1 MNRTRRSEKSL
12 SKKSRKLQA
21 KQQRQM
27 KNKMVATGQK
37 SVDKPLMC
45 LLLPLHEDI
54 DLNLTQKLLS
64 TGDSGSSIRMH
75 EIRGVSALHRSFEV
89 NYLHCPSLKRDFSL
103 VNGTYNNLMGN
114 LDLLRLSDWVI
125 FVLPGDMNKLNPEHY
140 SEMLT
145 TLYSHGLPSSIFCVM
160 SNLSDTKEY
169 LSMLEV
175 CI

>member
-1 MNRTRRSEKSL
+1 MGGRHVSGTLKQTNKKHKGERKRCDSSNLLNRTRRSEKSL

-21 KQQRQM
+21 KQHRQM

-75 EIRGVSALHRSFEV
+75 EIRGVSALH
-89 NYLHCPSLKRDFSL
+89 
-103 VNGTYNNLMGN
+103 
-114 LDLLRLSDWVI
+114 
-125 FVLPGDMNKLNPEHY
+125 
-140 SEMLT
+140 
-145 TLYSHGLPSSIFCVM
+145 
-160 SNLSDTKEY
+160 
-169 LSMLEV
+169 
-175 CI
+175 